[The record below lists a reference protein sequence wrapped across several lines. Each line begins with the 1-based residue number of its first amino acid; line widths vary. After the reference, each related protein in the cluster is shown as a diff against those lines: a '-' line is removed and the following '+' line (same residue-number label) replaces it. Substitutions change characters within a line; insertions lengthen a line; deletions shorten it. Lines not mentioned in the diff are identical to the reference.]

1 MFQNSVNNLLTRSQA
16 VDCLVNKPYLFGN
29 AVGFK
34 LLTEMHNDWM
44 KQMIFG
50 TGDET
55 LQAHRGSY
63 KTTAVSVALA
73 DIAILFPNDKTMF
86 MRKSDSDVKEIIEQ
100 TKKILEN
107 PVTKQIAHSLY
118 GVDLKLLKSSATEI
132 QTNLTNDPRGTSQ
145 LVGKGIKGSL
155 TGKHFDRIFTDDI
168 VNVQDRTSK
177 AEREHTKVIYQELQN
192 IKNRNG
198 RIFNTG
204 TPWHKDDCFSIMPEP
219 IKFDYKQTG
228 IISPQEIAELK
239 ERMLPSLF
247 AANYELKHIASEDVI
262 FNNPQTSAERSIV
275 EQSDYCHIDAAYVD
289 NADYTAFSIVRKV
302 SGKYYVF
309 GKLWHKAIDK
319 VLPEIISLR
328 KSFNAGRIYC
338 EDNGDKGLLA
348 RDLRKMGERVVCYH
362 EDENKFIKIVTYLKW
377 EWKNV
382 IFVDGTDEEY
392 INQIC
397 EFNEFADHDDAP
409 DSLASII
416 RRLYTRNDD
425 ARKIAKWD

>member
-1 MFQNSVNNLLTRSQA
+1 MTRYEAISILTEEPSKFGNSVGFNLLN
-16 VDCLVNKPYLFGN
+16 DL
-29 AVGFK
+29 
-34 LLTEMHNDWM
+34 HNNWIVSM
-44 KQMIFG
+44 VFG
-50 TGDET
+50 TNDKT

-73 DIAILFPNDKTMF
+73 IIIILYPNDKTMF
-86 MRKSDSDVKEIIEQ
+86 MRKSDGDVKEIIEQ
-100 TKKILEN
+100 VKKILQN
-107 PVTKQIAHSLY
+107 PITNEIVKAIW
-118 GVDLKLLKSSATEI
+118 GIDIKLNRASSVEI
-132 QTNLTNDPRGTSQ
+132 TTNLTNDPRGTAQ
-145 LVGKGIKGSL
+145 LVGRGIKGSL

-168 VNVQDRTSK
+168 VNVQDRESK
-177 AEREHTKVIYQELQN
+177 AERERTKIIYQELQN

-198 RIFNTG
+198 RIINTG
-204 TPWHKDDCFSIMPEP
+204 TPWHKDDCFSLMPNPE
-219 IKFDYKQTG
+219 KYDCYSTG
-228 IISPQEIAELK
+228 LISDQQISELK
-239 ERMLPSLF
+239 CKMLPSLF

-262 FNNPQTSAERSIV
+262 FSNPQTGAERSMV

-362 EDENKFIKIVTYLKW
+362 EDENKFMKIVTYLKW
-377 EWKNV
+377 EWQNV

-416 RRLYTRNDD
+416 RKLYTRNDD
-425 ARKIAKWD
+425 ARKIARWE

>member
-1 MFQNSVNNLLTRSQA
+1 MDKVNGLWAWRQNFASSQR
-16 VDCLVNKPYLFGN
+16 L
-29 AVGFK
+29 
-34 LLTEMHNDWM
+34 
-44 KQMIFG
+44 
-50 TGDET
+50 
-55 LQAHRGSY
+55 GSY
-63 KTTAVSVALA
+63 KTTAVSIALA
-73 DIAILFPNDKTMF
+73 VIIIVFPNDKTMF
-86 MRKSDSDVKEIIEQ
+86 MRKSDADVKEIIEQ

-107 PVTKQIAHSLY
+107 PVTKQLVYSIY
-118 GVDLKLLKSSATEI
+118 GVELKLLKSSATEI

-219 IKFDYKQTG
+219 IKFDYNQTG

-262 FNNPQTSAERSIV
+262 FSNPQTGAERSMV

-338 EDNGDKGLLA
+338 EDNGDKGFLCKEIRHRGKWA
-348 RDLRKMGERVVCYH
+348 KSYSENQ
-362 EDENKFIKIVTYLKW
+362 NKFIKISTYLKKW
-377 EWKNV
+377 WPNI
-382 IFVDGTDEEY
+382 IFLRGTDPDY
-392 INQIC
+392 INQIMDYT
-397 EFNEFADHDDAP
+397 EQSEHDDAP
-409 DSLASII
+409 DSAACCC
-416 RRLYTRNDD
+416 RY
-425 ARKIAKWD
+425 WDPRWYM